1 VAENVLRRHDF
12 QTDLWLRL
20 ESIWSFRRED
30 LRTRLCQPGISERE
44 ADHLRGR
51 IEELSFNLSQ
61 PEYFTRAAERQEPI
75 EPGDVSAIY

>member
-1 VAENVLRRHDF
+1 MAEPVLLPHHF
-12 QTDLWLRL
+12 QSDLWRRLAAIWAVRL
-20 ESIWSFRRED
+20 ED
-30 LRTRLCQPGISERE
+30 LKTRLCQPGISERE

-61 PEYFTRAAERQEPI
+61 PEYAHRALERAETI